1 MIKVLEDR
9 KMIREKKVKKE
20 QLILFGELDTNIE
33 EKQEEVIKQEQ
44 KVELESEEK
53 IAIRLLRDIQLD
65 KMTPLDAFL
74 KLNELKRIL
83 N

>member
-1 MIKVLEDR
+1 MLKILENR
-9 KMIREKKVKKE
+9 KMIVEKKVKKE
-20 QLILFGELDTNIE
+20 QLILFGELKDEPE
-33 EKQEEVIKQEQ
+33 EKIEVKEIKED

-53 IAIRLLRDIQLD
+53 IAIRLLKEVQLD
-65 KMTPLDAFL
+65 KMTPLEAFL